1 MRRAVKAFYAVLV
14 TASLAAP
21 APAVTASARTEDG
34 ARAADPQR
42 SARSKPKA
50 EPIAP
55 APAPA
60 PSVPPVPRAP
70 GVRGLE
76 IGVPAYVWAND
87 HMLSDLT
94 ATGPAAS
101 VVVLNPGNGD
111 SPFDAPWQAR
121 ADALRGGTTATGE
134 RTKVLGYVHTDHG
147 SRDPAAVK
155 ASVDNYL
162 KTADGRL
169 HVDGIFF
176 DVVSRDCGPGNATRD
191 HFADL
196 RRYVQDTM
204 HAVDPAAAGLV
215 VNNPGTAI
223 ADCYLEPGRRTA
235 DVFVTY
241 EDTYAAYTSGGWLGG
256 NVFDHA
262 TGYRA
267 GTELDPS
274 GTAFWHLVHGVP
286 DDEAMRTTLRT
297 AFDRGA
303 GYAYATGATMPNP
316 WNTGPVWK
324 YHPQTTYAATLG

>member
-111 SPFDAPWQAR
+111 SPSTPPGRPGPTPCAAAPPPPASGPR
-121 ADALRGGTTATGE
+121 SSATSTRTTEA
-134 RTKVLGYVHTDHG
+134 
-147 SRDPAAVK
+147 
-155 ASVDNYL
+155 
-162 KTADGRL
+162 
-169 HVDGIFF
+169 
-176 DVVSRDCGPGNATRD
+176 ATR
-191 HFADL
+191 
-196 RRYVQDTM
+196 
-204 HAVDPAAAGLV
+204 P
-215 VNNPGTAI
+215 P
-223 ADCYLEPGRRTA
+223 
-235 DVFVTY
+235 
-241 EDTYAAYTSGGWLGG
+241 
-256 NVFDHA
+256 
-262 TGYRA
+262 
-267 GTELDPS
+267 
-274 GTAFWHLVHGVP
+274 
-286 DDEAMRTTLRT
+286 
-297 AFDRGA
+297 
-303 GYAYATGATMPNP
+303 
-316 WNTGPVWK
+316 
-324 YHPQTTYAATLG
+324 